1 MRDAL
6 QGFLRLGAWLT
17 VCGGLMAL
25 LLPRDSGEFV
35 LSVCSAMMG
44 IALLVGT
51 SLLIRRSVRR
61 DAQDAAQGDF
71 GDDWPQ

>member
-6 QGFLRLGAWLT
+6 QGFLRLGMWLT
-17 VCGGLMAL
+17 VCGGLLAL

-35 LSVCSAMMG
+35 LSVCSAGLG
-44 IALLVGT
+44 IALLLGT
-51 SLLIRRSVRR
+51 MLMIRRSVR
-61 DAQDAAQGDF
+61 QDAEQGIN